1 MLMISTSIHS
11 LLFQVLGWL
20 EEKLPGSGKLPA
32 EVQSLIPPVFVC
44 LEDRSA
50 DVRKKAQGVV
60 PVLMALVGYDAML
73 RHTGKLKVR

>member
-1 MLMISTSIHS
+1 MMCTLIQS
-11 LLFQVLGWL
+11 LLYQLLGWL

-32 EVQSLIPPVFVC
+32 EVQSLIPPLFVC

-73 RHTGKLKVR
+73 HHTGKLKVS